1 GFHVQ
6 ATKTRCG
13 GRLVQAIEMVL
24 LKLVTGRV
32 FSDVKL
38 CHWNAGLD
46 VKEILDLGIDLRC
59 RQGTSKMKLQ
69 LRERNRRSLCL
80 CATAE
85 RRWRALGHATMTPSR
100 VEKGDCG
107 ERWALSLLL
116 VSWSNGGRTEEV
128 VIIGRRLPI
137 SSDGDRETLSQVAA
151 CATRIAAA
159 DYGE

>member
-1 GFHVQ
+1 
-6 ATKTRCG
+6 
-13 GRLVQAIEMVL
+13 MVL

-69 LRERNRRSLCL
+69 LRERSRRSLCL

-116 VSWSNGGRTEEV
+116 VSWSNGSRTEEV

-137 SSDGDRETLSQVAA
+137 SSDGDREILSQVAA

-159 DYGE
+159 DYAE